1 MLSLHQSPSKLKWML
16 IVFASLIG
24 LASLY
29 YTNELVDNLAERE
42 QEQIDLVAKAQEL
55 VVQVEDS
62 LMLNFLVT
70 DILQGNQSIPMIIAD
85 EEGNPS
91 ESRNIDFRKNAND
104 AEKEKVLREHLISM
118 KEAHPPIEVK
128 ISEEWKYYI
137 YYENSTLL
145 TQLKYF
151 PYAQLSI
158 ITAFLIFAYFLFSSS
173 RRAEQNR
180 VWVGLAKETAH
191 QLGTPLSALM
201 AWVEYFRA
209 DGSVEE
215 DILMEI
221 EKDIARLTMITGRFS
236 SIGSVPDLSSENVL
250 EVTEGVTEYLKKRIS
265 NKVKLSIRAD
275 KNAKLYA
282 QINKPLFEWVIE
294 NICKN
299 AVDAMAEMGGRGSIT
314 LFFSSN
320 KSQKQLIL
328 DITDTGKGIPQS
340 QIKTVFRPGFTTK
353 KRGWGLGLTL
363 AKRIIE
369 QYHNGKISVLK
380 SEVGKGTTFRIV
392 LSTSE

>member
-1 MLSLHQSPSKLKWML
+1 MLSINQSPSKLKW
-16 IVFASLIG
+16 IVIFFASLIG
-24 LASLY
+24 LTSLY
-29 YTNELVDNLAERE
+29 YTNELVDSLAERE

-70 DILQGNQSIPMIIAD
+70 NILQGNQSIPMIVAD
-85 EEGNPS
+85 AEGNPI
-91 ESRNIDFRKNAND
+91 ESRNIEFAKSATEE
-104 AEKEKVLREHLISM
+104 EKDKILKTRLIPM
-118 KEAHPPIEVK
+118 KAAHPTIEVK
-128 ISEEWKYYI
+128 VSEEWKYYI
-137 YYENSTLL
+137 FYENSTLL

-151 PYAQLSI
+151 PYAQLSL

-201 AWVEYFRA
+201 AWVEYFRT
-209 DGSVEE
+209 DQSVEE
-215 DILMEI
+215 DILKEI

-265 NKVKLSIRAD
+265 TKVKLTIRAN

-299 AVDAMAEMGGRGSIT
+299 AVDAMAETGGRGSIT

-328 DITDTGKGIPQS
+328 DITDTGKGIPQR

-380 SEVGKGTTFRIV
+380 SEIGKGTTFRIV
-392 LSTSE
+392 LTASK

>member
-1 MLSLHQSPSKLKWML
+1 MLSINQSPSKLKW
-16 IVFASLIG
+16 IVILFASLIG
-24 LASLY
+24 LASLF
-29 YTNELVDNLAERE
+29 YTNQLVDSLAERE
-42 QEQIDLVAKAQEL
+42 QEQIDLVAKAQKL

-70 DILQGNQSIPMIIAD
+70 NILQGNQSIPMIIAD
-85 EEGNPS
+85 SEDNPS
-91 ESRNIDFRKNAND
+91 ESRNITFKNNATEED
-104 AEKEKVLREHLISM
+104 KDQVLREHLVSM
-118 KEAHPPIEVK
+118 KAAHPPIEVK
-128 ISEEWKYYI
+128 VGDEWTYYI

-151 PYAQLSI
+151 PYAQLSLI
-158 ITAFLIFAYFLFSSS
+158 AVFLIFAYFLFSSS

-209 DGSVEE
+209 DQSVEE
-215 DILMEI
+215 DILQEI
-221 EKDIARLTMITGRFS
+221 EKDIARLTMITERFS
-236 SIGSVPDLSSENVL
+236 SIGSIPDLTSENVL
-250 EVTEGVTEYLKKRIS
+250 EVVENVTEYLKKRIS
-265 NKVKLSIRAD
+265 SKVKLTIRAN

-299 AVDAMAEMGGRGSIT
+299 AVDAMTETGGKGSIT
-314 LFFSSN
+314 LFFSSDR
-320 KSQKQLIL
+320 SQKQLIL

-363 AKRIIE
+363 AKRIVE
-369 QYHNGKISVLK
+369 QYHNGKISILK
-380 SEVGKGTTFRIV
+380 SEVGKGTTFRII

>member
-1 MLSLHQSPSKLKWML
+1 MISINQSPSKLKWIIIL
-16 IVFASLIG
+16 FASLIG
-24 LASLY
+24 LLSLY

-42 QEQIDLVAKAQEL
+42 QEQIDLVAKAQQL

-70 DILQGNQSIPMIIAD
+70 NILQGNRSIPMIVTD
-85 EEGNPS
+85 GQGNPT
-91 ESRNIDFRKNAND
+91 ESRNIDFKKNATQAQKDDILN
-104 AEKEKVLREHLISM
+104 LRLLSM
-118 KEAHPPIEVK
+118 KKSHIPIEVNV
-128 ISEEWKYYI
+128 SEEWKYYI

-158 ITAFLIFAYFLFSSS
+158 IAAFLVFAYFLFSSS

-201 AWVEYFRA
+201 AWVEYFRV
-209 DGSVEE
+209 DQSVEE
-215 DILMEI
+215 DILQEI

-236 SIGSVPDLSSENVL
+236 SIGSIPDLTSENVL
-250 EVTEGVTEYLKKRIS
+250 EVAEEVTQYLEKRIS
-265 NKVKLSIRAD
+265 KRVKITIRAT

-299 AVDAMAEMGGRGSIT
+299 AVDSMTEQGGKGSIT

-320 KSQKQLIL
+320 RSQKQLIL
-328 DITDTGKGIPQS
+328 DITDTGKGIPPS

-363 AKRIIE
+363 AKRIVE
-369 QYHNGKISVLK
+369 EYHNGKISVLK
-380 SEVGKGTTFRIV
+380 SEVGVGTTFRII
-392 LSTSE
+392 LRTSK

>member
-1 MLSLHQSPSKLKWML
+1 MFSLHQSPSKLKWML
-16 IVFASLIG
+16 IIFASLIG

-70 DILQGNQSIPMIIAD
+70 NILQGNQSIPMIIAD
-85 EEGNPS
+85 EEGNPN
-91 ESRNIDFRKNAND
+91 ESRNIEFKKNATD
-104 AEKEKVLREHLISM
+104 QEKDKVLREHLVSM
-118 KEAHPPIEVK
+118 KAEHPPIEVK

-215 DILMEI
+215 DILKEI

-236 SIGSVPDLSSENVL
+236 SIGSVPDLSSENVF
-250 EVTEGVTEYLKKRIS
+250 EVTEGVVEYLKKRIS

-282 QINKPLFEWVIE
+282 QINAPLFEWVIE

-299 AVDAMAEMGGRGSIT
+299 AVDAMTETGGRGNIT

-328 DITDTGKGIPQS
+328 DITDTGKGIPQR

-353 KRGWGLGLTL
+353 QRGWGLGLTL

-369 QYHNGKISVLK
+369 QYHKGKISVLK

>member
-1 MLSLHQSPSKLKWML
+1 MLSINQSPSKLKW
-16 IVFASLIG
+16 IVILFASFIG

-29 YTNELVDNLAERE
+29 YTNELVDSLAQRE

-55 VVQVEDS
+55 AVQVEDS

-70 DILQGNQSIPMIIAD
+70 NILQGNQSIPMIIAD
-85 EEGNPS
+85 ADGNPS
-91 ESRNIDFRKNAND
+91 ESRNIEFKKNATQE
-104 AEKEKVLREHLISM
+104 EKDEVLKERLVSM
-118 KEAHPPIEVK
+118 KESHPAIEVK
-128 ISEEWKYYI
+128 VSDEWKYYI
-137 YYENSTLL
+137 YYENSILL

-151 PYAQLSI
+151 PYAQLSL

-209 DGSVEE
+209 DQSVEE
-215 DILMEI
+215 EILQEI

-236 SIGSVPDLSSENVL
+236 SIGSIPDLNSENVL
-250 EVTEGVTEYLKKRIS
+250 EVVEGVTEYLKKRIS
-265 NKVKLSIRAD
+265 TKVKITIRANKD
-275 KNAKLYA
+275 AKLYA

-299 AVDAMAEMGGRGSIT
+299 AVDAMTEMGGRGSIT

-363 AKRIIE
+363 AKRIVE

-380 SEVGKGTTFRIV
+380 SEVGKGTTFRII

>member
-1 MLSLHQSPSKLKWML
+1 MFFISQSSFNLKWIAVL
-16 IVFASLIG
+16 FASLIG

-29 YTNELVDNLAERE
+29 YTDELVDSLAERE

-70 DILQGNQSIPMIIAD
+70 NILQGNQSIPMIIAD
-85 EEGNPS
+85 ADGNPN
-91 ESRNIDFRKNAND
+91 ESRNIKFKED
-104 AEKEKVLREHLISM
+104 ATDEQKDEILRQHLISM
-118 KEAHPPIEVK
+118 KESHPAIEVK
-128 ISEEWKYYI
+128 VSEEWKYYI

-151 PYAQLSI
+151 PYAQLSLI
-158 ITAFLIFAYFLFSSS
+158 AAFLIFAYFLFSSS

-209 DGSVEE
+209 DESVEE
-215 DILMEI
+215 DILQEI
-221 EKDIARLTMITGRFS
+221 EKDIARLTMITERFS
-236 SIGSVPDLSSENVL
+236 SIGSVPDLTSQNVL
-250 EVTEGVTEYLKKRIS
+250 EVTEEVTEYLKKRIS
-265 NKVKLSIRAD
+265 NKVKLSIRAT
-275 KNAKLYA
+275 KNTKLYA
-282 QINKPLFEWVIE
+282 KINKPLFEWVIE

-299 AVDAMAEMGGRGSIT
+299 AVDAMSEQGGKGNIT
-314 LFFSSN
+314 LFFSSDR
-320 KSQKQLIL
+320 SQKQLIL
-328 DITDTGKGIPQS
+328 DITDTGKGIS
-340 QIKTVFRPGFTTK
+340 KNQIKTVFKPGFTTK

-363 AKRIIE
+363 AKRIVE

-380 SEVGKGTTFRIV
+380 SEVGKGTTFRII
-392 LSTSE
+392 LRASD

>member
-1 MLSLHQSPSKLKWML
+1 MFYISQSPYKLKW
-16 IVFASLIG
+16 IVILFASFIG

-29 YTNELVDNLAERE
+29 YTNQLVDSLAERE

-70 DILQGNQSIPMIIAD
+70 NILQGNQSIPMIVVD

-91 ESRNIDFRKNAND
+91 QSRNIEFDQNATEEQKN
-104 AEKEKVLREHLISM
+104 KILRTHLVSM
-118 KEAHPPIEVK
+118 KKEHPPIEVK
-128 ISEEWKYYI
+128 VSEEWKYYI
-137 YYENSTLL
+137 FYENSTLFN
-145 TQLKYF
+145 QLKYF
-151 PYAQLSI
+151 PYAQLSLI
-158 ITAFLIFAYFLFSSS
+158 AAFLIFAYFLFSSS

-209 DGSVEE
+209 DESVEE
-215 DILMEI
+215 DILQEI
-221 EKDIARLTMITGRFS
+221 EKDIARLTMITERFS
-236 SIGSVPDLSSENVL
+236 SIGSIPDLSSENVL

-265 NKVKLSIRAD
+265 KKVKLTIRANKD
-275 KNAKLYA
+275 TKLYA
-282 QINKPLFEWVIE
+282 KINKPLFEWVIE

-299 AVDAMAEMGGRGSIT
+299 AVDAMTQTGGKGNIT

-320 KSQKQLIL
+320 RNQKQLIL
-328 DITDTGKGIPQS
+328 DITDTGKGIPPR

-363 AKRIIE
+363 AKRIVE

-392 LSTSE
+392 LATSE